1 MPGQIVVFGATGYTG
16 EGTARALVA
25 SGAKPVLAARSAE
38 RLARLADELGG
49 LDTRVADVARPET
62 VRALIQDRD
71 VLVSTVGPFL
81 RWGAPAIEA
90 AIDAGAVYIDS
101 TGEPAFIRR
110 VFEHYG
116 PQAHGTG
123 ASLLTAF
130 GYDWVP
136 GNLAGALALTEAGE
150 QATRLQIGY
159 FGQGTAG
166 SSGGTQASVIGA
178 FLQPSFAFR
187 DGQLRTERT
196 GVRVRKFDLGGSEQL
211 AISVGSSEH
220 FTLPARHPQLQE
232 VDVLLGR
239 PGAFVR
245 YMPWISAAVAGATR
259 LPPARA
265 GLEAVVARMVK
276 GSTGGP
282 DETTRSRTSSTVLA
296 TAYAADGREL
306 TAVRLDGVNSYTFG
320 FQMLAWAA
328 ITAATKGV
336 SGPVRSDPSRP
347 SGWASFRRGSGE
359 PESSVRR
366 PARAWRRGWRAADR
380 AGTAH
385 RAGPGTAVGRC

>member
-1 MPGQIVVFGATGYTG
+1 MAGQIVLFGATGYTG

-38 RLARLADELGG
+38 RLERLAAELGG
-49 LDTRVADVARPET
+49 LETRVADVTRPET

-71 VLVSTVGPFL
+71 VLLSTVGPFL

-90 AIDAGAVYIDS
+90 AIDAGAIYIDS

-116 PQAHGTG
+116 PRAQRTG

-136 GNLAGALALTEAGE
+136 GNLAGALALSEAGE
-150 QATRLQIGY
+150 EATRLQIGY
-159 FGQGTAG
+159 FGQGSAG
-166 SSGGTQASVIGA
+166 SSGGTQASEIGA

-187 DGQLRTERT
+187 GGRLKTERT
-196 GVRVRKFDLGGSEQL
+196 GARVRKFDLGDSREQL

-220 FTLPARHPQLQE
+220 LTLPARHPQLQE
-232 VDVLLGR
+232 IDVLLGR
-239 PGAFVR
+239 PGTSVS
-245 YMPWISAAVAGATR
+245 YMPLISAVVAGATS

-265 GLEAVVARMVK
+265 ALEAVVARRVK

-282 DETTRSRTSSTVLA
+282 DEAARSRTSSTVLA
-296 TAYAADGREL
+296 TAYAADDREL
-306 TAVRLDGVNSYTFG
+306 STVRLEGVNSYTFG

-328 ITAATKGV
+328 ATAANQDVRGAGAL
-336 SGPVRSDPSRP
+336 GPVDAFGLDELQAGVRGAGIDRQSRP
-347 SGWASFRRGSGE
+347 NERSKR
-359 PESSVRR
+359 
-366 PARAWRRGWRAADR
+366 
-380 AGTAH
+380 
-385 RAGPGTAVGRC
+385 